1 MENEKKLSQNDTD
14 NIKVFSSNKKHNLR
28 SDSDLDEMHS
38 FNEEELEQCNEVET
52 LKNAIWEMKL
62 KLY

>member
-1 MENEKKLSQNDTD
+1 MENEKNLNQNDTD
-14 NIKVFSSNKKHNLR
+14 NIKVFSSNKKQNLR

-52 LKNAIWEMKL
+52 LKNAIWELKL

>member
-1 MENEKKLSQNDTD
+1 MENEKNLNQNDTD
-14 NIKVFSSNKKHNLR
+14 NIKVFSSNKKQNLR

-52 LKNAIWEMKL
+52 LKNAI
-62 KLY
+62 

>member
-14 NIKVFSSNKKHNLR
+14 NIKVFSSNKKRNLR